1 MAFMPDSTQ
10 KHSTDV
16 PYTLIYIKQL
26 LETDESEI
34 IGLSDALR
42 LSPQKDQTT
51 GQVVY
56 NYREVQMLR
65 KALQMMKQ
73 GSSLKRIQ
81 THFGIGTHQE
91 DVAAMDTILEGN
103 TEEMSETALETFEQ
117 ETKTAMNLM
126 KAKDAEAITMT
137 PESIAMEPSITSA
150 TSTVNDAV
158 PATVM
163 KAPQPVMSQATQVAQ
178 RLTHDAQQLRSM
190 GKENIAIVV
199 ESIANAR
206 EGMIQDMSR
215 MLDDKLA
222 GLDEVVVELIR
233 CKSENDALKKKVESL
248 TDEKESLEYELS
260 RYHSTGFGF
269 YRKN

>member
-1 MAFMPDSTQ
+1 MALMPNMDS
-10 KHSTDV
+10 SIGERRDM
-16 PYTLIYIKQL
+16 PYTLTYIKQL

-42 LSPQKDQTT
+42 LSPQKEQST
-51 GQVVY
+51 GQIIY

-65 KALQMMKQ
+65 KALHMMKQ

-81 THFGIGTHQE
+81 THFGIGSHQE
-91 DVAAMDTILEGN
+91 DSSVAQSIVEDISAMNPI
-103 TEEMSETALETFEQ
+103 
-117 ETKTAMNLM
+117 ETKTTEQPAP
-126 KAKDAEAITMT
+126 AIASAELTPTIRTESTMAT
-137 PESIAMEPSITSA
+137 TIEPAA
-150 TSTVNDAV
+150 T
-158 PATVM
+158 M
-163 KAPQPVMSQATQVAQ
+163 RRPQPVAQ

-206 EGMIQDMSR
+206 EGMIKDMSR

-233 CKSENDALKKKVESL
+233 CKSENDALKKKVETLS
-248 TDEKESLEYELS
+248 DEKESLEFELS
-260 RYHSTGFGF
+260 RFHSTGFGF